1 MSATWLLAR
10 RNLLRSRARLAV
22 SIGGVALAL
31 TLVLALDAIFEG
43 VGRQLTAYVDRSGAD
58 VWVAQSGVRNLHM
71 VASWM
76 PAATTDAVADVDG
89 VALAEPILY
98 TTDSMSAGDERGW
111 AYVIGLTPDASM
123 GGPWDVVEGTDRPG
137 PGEAVIDR
145 RFAQRA
151 GVGLGD
157 RVPMLGREF
166 RVAGLTE
173 GTASLV
179 NSVAFVPFDD
189 FAARRG
195 GEPAISY
202 VLVRASAGTSPDA
215 LAERIGTSV
224 DGVAVQTTA
233 AFGLA
238 ERKLVLDMSGDV
250 ISIMNVIGFVVGLA
264 VVALTVYIATL
275 ALRREYGSLKAF
287 GAPDGYLYRVVLAQA
302 GMSVVAGFVAAVAI
316 TAALSAIVPRTG
328 VNLDLAIAGASLVK
342 VAAVAA
348 VIAALAALLPI
359 HQIARLDP
367 VIVAREGVST

>member
-10 RNLLRSRARLAV
+10 RNLLRSRARLTV

-43 VGRQLTAYVDRSGAD
+43 VSRQLTAYIDRSGAD

-71 VASWM
+71 VASWL
-76 PAATTDAVADVDG
+76 PATTTDAVADLEG

-111 AYVIGLTPDASM
+111 AYVIGLTPDATM
-123 GGPWDVVEGTDRPG
+123 GGPWDVVEGAGRAG
-137 PGEAVIDR
+137 SGEAVIDR

-151 GVGLGD
+151 GVGIGD
-157 RVPMLGREF
+157 RVTLLGREF
-166 RVAGLTE
+166 RIAGLTD

-179 NSVAFVPFDD
+179 NSVAFVSFDD

-195 GEPAISY
+195 GEPAVSF
-202 VLVRASAGTSPDA
+202 VLVRAADGVSPDT
-215 LAERIGTSV
+215 LAQVIGSNV
-224 DGVAVQTTA
+224 DGVTA
-233 AFGLA
+233 QSRVAFGLA
-238 ERKLVLDMSGDV
+238 ERKLALDMSGDV

-275 ALRREYGSLKAF
+275 ALRREYGSLKAV
-287 GAPDGYLYRVVLAQA
+287 GASGGYLYRVVLAQA
-302 GMSVVAGFVAAVAI
+302 GLSVAAGFLAAVAI
-316 TAALSAIVPRTG
+316 TAALSLIVPRTG
-328 VNLDLAIAGASLVK
+328 ANLELAIAGASLTK
-342 VAAVAA
+342 VGIVAA

-359 HQIARLDP
+359 RQIANLDP
-367 VIVAREGVST
+367 ALVAREGV

>member
-10 RNLLRSRARLAV
+10 RNLLRSRARLTV

-43 VGRQLTAYVDRSGAD
+43 VSRQLTAYIDRSGAD

-71 VASWM
+71 VASWL
-76 PAATTDAVADVDG
+76 PATTTDAVADLEG

-111 AYVIGLTPDASM
+111 AYVIGLTPDATM
-123 GGPWDVVEGTDRPG
+123 GGPWDVVEGAG
-137 PGEAVIDR
+137 QAGSGEAVIDR

-151 GVGLGD
+151 GVGIGD
-157 RVPMLGREF
+157 RVTLLGREF
-166 RVAGLTE
+166 RIAGLTD

-179 NSVAFVPFDD
+179 NSVAFVSFDD

-195 GEPAISY
+195 GEPAVSF
-202 VLVRASAGTSPDA
+202 VLVRAADGVSPDT
-215 LAERIGTSV
+215 LAQVIGSNV
-224 DGVAVQTTA
+224 DGVTA
-233 AFGLA
+233 QSRVAFGLA
-238 ERKLVLDMSGDV
+238 ERKLTLDMSGDV

-275 ALRREYGSLKAF
+275 ALRREYGSLKAV
-287 GAPDGYLYRVVLAQA
+287 GASGGYLYRVVLAQA
-302 GMSVVAGFVAAVAI
+302 GLSVAAGFLAAVAI
-316 TAALSAIVPRTG
+316 TAALSLIVPRTG
-328 VNLDLAIAGASLVK
+328 ANLELAIAGASLTK
-342 VAAVAA
+342 VGIVAA

-359 HQIARLDP
+359 RQIANLDP
-367 VIVAREGVST
+367 TLVAREGV

>member
-31 TLVLALDAIFEG
+31 TLVMALDAIFEG
-43 VGRQLTAYVDRSGAD
+43 VGRQLTAYIDRSGAD
-58 VWVAQSGVRNLHM
+58 VWVSQSGVRNLHM
-71 VASWM
+71 VTSWL
-76 PAATTDAVADVDG
+76 PTTTTEAVADVDG

-98 TTDSMSAGDERGW
+98 TTDSMSARDERSW
-111 AYVIGLTPDASM
+111 AYVIGLTPDATM
-123 GGPWDVVEGTDRPG
+123 GGPWDVVEGTGRPG

-151 GVGLGD
+151 GIGLGD
-157 RVPMLGREF
+157 SVTMLGREF
-166 RVAGLTE
+166 RIAGLTE

-179 NSVAFVPFDD
+179 NSVAFVSFDD

-195 GEPAISY
+195 GEPAVSY
-202 VLVRASAGTSPDA
+202 VLVRTSGGVSSDT
-215 LAERIGTSV
+215 LAERIGSTV
-224 DGVAVQTTA
+224 DGVAVQTTG
-233 AFGLA
+233 AFGVA

-275 ALRREYGSLKAF
+275 ALRREYGTLKAF

-302 GMSVVAGFVAAVAI
+302 GLSVMAGFVAAVAI
-316 TAALSAIVPRTG
+316 TAALSAVVPRTG
-328 VNLDLAIAGASLVK
+328 VNLELAIAGASLVK
-342 VAAVAA
+342 VGVVAA

-359 HQIARLDP
+359 RQIARLDP
-367 VIVAREGVST
+367 VLVAREGV

>member
-10 RNLLRSRARLAV
+10 RNLLRNRARLVV

-43 VGRQLTAYVDRSGAD
+43 VSRQMTRYIDRSGAEI
-58 VWVAQSGVRNLHM
+58 WVGQAGVRNLHM

-76 PAATTDAVADVDG
+76 PSSVTDDVRAIEG
-89 VALAEPILY
+89 VAAAEPILY
-98 TTDSMSAGDERGW
+98 TTDSMSAGDERSW
-111 AYVIGLTPDASM
+111 AYVIGLTSTASM
-123 GGPWDVVEGTDRPG
+123 GGPWDVVEGAGQPG

-157 RVPMLGREF
+157 QVTMLGRDF
-166 RVAGLTE
+166 RIAGLTE

-179 NSVAFVPFDD
+179 NSVAFVTFDD

-195 GEPAISY
+195 GDPAVSF
-202 VLVRASAGTSPDA
+202 VLVRAADGAAPDA
-215 LAERIGTSV
+215 LALAIETRVS
-224 DGVAVQTTA
+224 GVSVQTTR
-233 AFGLA
+233 AFA
-238 ERKLVLDMSGDV
+238 ISERRLGLDMSGDV
-250 ISIMNVIGFVVGLA
+250 ISIMNIIGFIVGLA
-264 VVALTVYIATL
+264 VVALTVYVATL

-287 GAPDGYLYRVVLAQA
+287 GAPTGYLYRVVLTQA
-302 GMSVVAGFVAAVAI
+302 GLSVVFGFVAGIAV

-328 VNLDLAIAGASLVK
+328 VNLELAISAESLVK
-342 VAAVAA
+342 VGIVAA

-359 HQIARLDP
+359 RQIAGLDP
-367 VIVAREGVST
+367 AVVAREGV